1 MRESPSRRRGR
12 LIAAPSGK
20 FCRPMP
26 SASARAEAVV
36 TAPPGTLSAEAA
48 RAHARP
54 TAMPSGILCSV
65 TASTKSVVRFS
76 GVCGPSGSFEP
87 GCRCGITASSARRN
101 TAPSRK
107 PPAAGTQP
115 GSPPASSAISMAGIK
130 RLHTLAA
137 TITPAAKPRN
147 TR

>member
-1 MRESPSRRRGR
+1 MPESAPYTKLRVRESPSRRRGR

-26 SASARAEAVV
+26 SASARAEAAV

-65 TASTKSVVRFS
+65 TASTSRVVRRQEE
-76 GVCGPSGSFEP
+76 GCPSGAA
-87 GCRCGITASSARRN
+87 ASTWRW
-101 TAPSRK
+101 
-107 PPAAGTQP
+107 
-115 GSPPASSAISMAGIK
+115 GS
-130 RLHTLAA
+130 T
-137 TITPAAKPRN
+137 
-147 TR
+147 